1 MSKLEV
7 KQLTDEVSSPL
18 LWRRQTAQR
27 LIVERGD
34 KSAAPALREVLADA
48 RAGDFQSPPVGN
60 NSTKTA
66 TGSRRHIEPAALI
79 TALRTLDQL
88 GALTPGDLSPFVSHS
103 AESVRIHALQLAD
116 RWFSQPEGRALLDS
130 TLAAAAAEKS
140 PRVQIQF
147 ALSLGE
153 SRDPRA
159 FAQLARFARE
169 RLDVRWMDAA
179 ILSSLN
185 RRGGE
190 MLAEL
195 LLEPGESAALL
206 SRLAQAVA
214 ARRDEAELASVLS
227 LLAAARA
234 GDFQSPPATNDTA
247 KTATGSRRHDPTA
260 QAAVLD
266 GLAKG
271 RKNAPR
277 KPLADKSA
285 RASLA
290 KLAASRDATV
300 RTATRAL
307 EDTFVPSLSEGETFT
322 GPAVAATTEVSDET
336 FRKFTAALAGPRDA
350 KRGHEVFNLACAT
363 CHIIGKEGHAFGP
376 DLLGELGVAEETL
389 VRHILLPNE
398 RIRPGFETT
407 VVDTRDGASVV
418 GLLADDGA
426 TSLTLAQPNGAEQ
439 VLLRKDVTGVRR
451 VAGSLMPS
459 FVEALTPAD
468 LASLLT
474 WLRSNLGADAGRRL
488 VLFDEEPGFAALLDQ
503 ETGTATIEGTG
514 AAFGK
519 LCLRITPPQRAATRL
534 PGWNYRIVE
543 KPAATNEFR
552 FLRLSWRASG
562 AGVMV
567 ELASAG
573 RWPKAED
580 QNGRY
585 FAGNN
590 TTKWQARQ
598 ASPAVPREWDT
609 VTLDLWKDM
618 GNFTLTGLAP
628 TAMGGDAWFDRIELL
643 R

>member
-1 MSKLEV
+1 M
-7 KQLTDEVSSPL
+7 
-18 LWRRQTAQR
+18 
-27 LIVERGD
+27 
-34 KSAAPALREVLADA
+34 
-48 RAGDFQSPPVGN
+48 
-60 NSTKTA
+60 
-66 TGSRRHIEPAALI
+66 
-79 TALRTLDQL
+79 
-88 GALTPGDLSPFVSHS
+88 
-103 AESVRIHALQLAD
+103 
-116 RWFSQPEGRALLDS
+116 
-130 TLAAAAAEKS
+130 
-140 PRVQIQF
+140 
-147 ALSLGE
+147 
-153 SRDPRA
+153 
-159 FAQLARFARE
+159 LARFARE
-169 RLDVRWMDAA
+169 RLGVRWMDSA
-179 ILSSLN
+179 ILSSLH

-195 LLEPGESAALL
+195 LREPGGSAPLL
-206 SRLAQAVA
+206 SALTKSIA
-214 ARRDEAELASVLS
+214 ASRDEAELARTLT
-227 LLAAARA
+227 LLA
-234 GDFQSPPATNDTA
+234 PANPETQ
-247 KTATGSRRHDPTA
+247 AT
-260 QAAVLD
+260 VLD

-290 KLAASRDATV
+290 KLAASPAAAV

-307 EDTFVPSLSEGETFT
+307 EETFVLALSEGETFT
-322 GPAVAATTEVSDET
+322 GPAVAATTEVSDAT
-336 FRKFTAALAGPRDA
+336 FRKFTAALTGPRDA
-350 KRGHEVFNLACAT
+350 KRGHEIFTLACAT
-363 CHIIGKEGHAFGP
+363 CHRIGKEGHDFGP

-389 VRHILLPNE
+389 VRHMLLPNE

-418 GLLADDGA
+418 GLLKDDGA

-439 VLLRKDVTGVRR
+439 VLLRKDVSGVRR

-459 FVEALTPAD
+459 FAEALAPAD

-474 WLRSNLGADAGRRL
+474 WLRSNLGADVGRRA
-488 VLFDEEPGFAALLDQ
+488 VLFDEEPGFAALLN
-503 ETGTATIEGTG
+503 EEAGTATIESTG

-519 LCLRITPPQRAATRL
+519 LCLRITPPQRAGRQIS
-534 PGWNYRIVE
+534 GWNYRIVE

-552 FLRLSWRASG
+552 FLRLTWRTSS

-567 ELASAG
+567 ELASSG

-585 FAGNN
+585 FAGQN

-598 ASPAVPREWDT
+598 TSPTAPREWDT

-618 GNFTLTGLAP
+618 GAFTLTGLAP